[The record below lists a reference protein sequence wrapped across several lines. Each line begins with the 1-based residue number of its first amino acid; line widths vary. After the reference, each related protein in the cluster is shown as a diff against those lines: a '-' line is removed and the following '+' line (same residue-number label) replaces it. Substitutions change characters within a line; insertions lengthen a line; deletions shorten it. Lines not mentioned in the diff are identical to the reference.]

1 MESQRRRPQ
10 SHCCSALG
18 WGGVLQREASCG
30 SARDRLELSTF
41 HRCPH
46 PPETG
51 FARRWVDPGCSRPQP
66 SPEESAA
73 VLGTGGRWFQMRTNL
88 LSPLFLRKQSFLKW
102 AASLTLTINLLFRRM
117 VTGPHKLQRKKHCSR
132 LESTFKQTISRTF
145 PQ

>member
-1 MESQRRRPQ
+1 MESTIIPPSSPGIQ
-10 SHCCSALG
+10 
-18 WGGVLQREASCG
+18 GGRGLQREASCR
-30 SARDRLELSTF
+30 SARDPLGLSTF
-41 HRCPH
+41 HSRPH

-51 FARRWVDPGCSRPQP
+51 FAQRWVMLGVHGHPRP

-88 LSPLFLRKQSFLKW
+88 ISPLFLRKQSFLKW
-102 AASLTLTINLLFRRM
+102 AASLILTIHLLFRHM